1 MTDSHASDLY
11 DAVNTWGID
20 DEFFLKFATAV
31 PAARVLDLGCGTG
44 RVTLAVALAGGKVT
58 GVDPNG
64 TRLEAARAKPEAG
77 RVEWIEGDSTAIPPD
92 HEFDA
97 AIMSAN
103 VPQEILDDA
112 ELARSFAD
120 IAGHL
125 VPGGRLA
132 FNSRDPKA
140 RGWEAWT
147 KECSHKLV
155 QLPEG
160 ESQHWYQTIYVDEAN
175 GLVEFCAHEVG
186 VDGTETV
193 GCDTLRFRSEEHL
206 RTMLSEAGLVVDE
219 VFGGFEGE
227 PTGQGIGSLVITA
240 HKP

>member
-1 MTDSHASDLY
+1 M
-11 DAVNTWGID
+11 
-20 DEFFLKFATAV
+20 V

-44 RVTLAVALAGGKVT
+44 RVTLAVALAGSKVT
-58 GVDPNG
+58 GVDPDG
-64 TRLEAARAKPEAG
+64 SRLEAARAKAKAG
-77 RVEWIEGDSTAIPPD
+77 CVEWIEGDSTAIPAG
-92 HEFDA
+92 HQFGV

-103 VPQEILDDA
+103 VPQEILDYA

-132 FNSRDPKA
+132 FNSRDPMA

-147 KECSHKLV
+147 KERSHKIV

-160 ESQHWYQTIYVDEAN
+160 QSEHWYQTTHVDEAN
-175 GLVEFCAHEVG
+175 GLIEFCAHEVSF
-186 VDGTETV
+186 DGTENV
-193 GCDTLRFRSEEHL
+193 GCDTLRFRSEEEL
-206 RTMLSEAGLVVDE
+206 CTMLSRAGLVVDD

-227 PTGQGIGSLVITA
+227 PAGQGIGSLVITA